1 MPATNKP
8 KAAASSKDD
17 DDMKQVAELIGKLIF
32 LQTHRIMEILIL
44 ILEILILI
52 FLCEFEYAE
61 RSMPPTPQKK
71 FVG

>member
-1 MPATNKP
+1 MKLEIRPLIRYLQMPANNKP

-44 ILEILILI
+44 ILKILILK
-52 FLCEFEYAE
+52 
-61 RSMPPTPQKK
+61 S
-71 FVG
+71 

>member
-8 KAAASSKDD
+8 KAVASSKDD

-52 FLCEFEYAE
+52 FLCEFEYA
-61 RSMPPTPQKK
+61 
-71 FVG
+71 

>member
-32 LQTHRIMEILIL
+32 LQLN
-44 ILEILILI
+44 
-52 FLCEFEYAE
+52 
-61 RSMPPTPQKK
+61 S
-71 FVG
+71 

>member
-1 MPATNKP
+1 MPANNKP

-44 ILEILILI
+44 ILKILILK
-52 FLCEFEYAE
+52 
-61 RSMPPTPQKK
+61 S
-71 FVG
+71 